1 MLKKIYILNF
11 MIDAKFNRQNKIFVI
26 SVMGLGG
33 VVFDWEGWC
42 LTGRGG
48 V

>member
-1 MLKKIYILNF
+1 MLLKSYILNF
-11 MIDAKFNRQNKIFVI
+11 IIDEKFNVL
-26 SVMGLGG
+26 GLGG